1 MAESSRAS
9 MIGQLPEALTV
20 RLREGATLTRRDFV
34 ALGAAVGAGAALV
47 ACGGGAADSP
57 TSPGGGGGGGGG
69 GGAGGIP
76 AGVTVSG
83 LIITVSLTQQVAL
96 TAPGGFLVVTST
108 TASAIII
115 CLGTNSWKAF
125 TSTCTHQGCTVNS
138 FAANRI
144 NCPCHGSQFDT
155 NGSPVAGPAP
165 SPLVQ
170 FPLTFDATANTVQ
183 VTTS

>member
-1 MAESSRAS
+1 MSTPCGHRPTSSEVLRQSPPIVLHSPLSVPWSNTAS
-9 MIGQLPEALTV
+9 RQLCLYEP
-20 RLREGATLTRRDFV
+20 G
-34 ALGAAVGAGAALV
+34 GSGAG
-47 ACGGGAADSP
+47 GA
-57 TSPGGGGGGGGG
+57 GGGGGGGGG